1 MTSKAEPS
9 KTKRESAGLRY
20 FQIYAPIYAFGAI
33 KRAGFPY
40 ELETGCSLKTRKR
53 NCTPHDRCPV
63 DLEYQIMDRI
73 AAIEQCHREIAA
85 ALAEAQRPGL
95 TLNDRLGILIWE
107 MDWRANLAWLESTQ
121 DASIRSQAEKWEQN
135 EA

>member
-1 MTSKAEPS
+1 
-9 KTKRESAGLRY
+9 
-20 FQIYAPIYAFGAI
+20 
-33 KRAGFPY
+33 
-40 ELETGCSLKTRKR
+40 
-53 NCTPHDRCPV
+53 V